1 MQAERTYFAA
11 DTDDALELDRLQDL
25 EAANDPATIRRLE
38 DIGVTHGWR
47 CLEVG
52 AGAGSI
58 ARWLSDRVGPSG
70 QVVAADMNLRF
81 LGPLSDAANVEIRHL
96 DITRDAPEEGSYDL
110 VHCRMLLMHLDDPS
124 AALQRMA
131 AALRPDG
138 VLLVEEPD
146 NSACAPVDPSHPRSE
161 AIARVQDVLRS
172 AIASRGVF
180 DATLGRRLPRLL
192 ARAGL
197 RHVENE
203 GVTRIVRAPSVRSR
217 LARKTISRFRDLVLA
232 DGAAEDDWYTL
243 MGAYDDPT
251 FEMVGMMVVQA
262 WGWR

>member
-1 MQAERTYFAA
+1 MKTERTYFAA
-11 DTDDALELDRLQDL
+11 DVDGAVELDRLQDL

-58 ARWLSDRVGPSG
+58 ARWLSDRVGPTG
-70 QVVAADMNLRF
+70 LVVAADMDPRF
-81 LGPLSDAANVEIRHL
+81 LGPLSDVANVEIRRL
-96 DITRDAPEEGSYDL
+96 DITCDPLDDGLFDL

-124 AALQRMA
+124 AALRRMA

-146 NSACAPVDPSHPRSE
+146 NSICAPADLSHPRS
-161 AIARVQDVLRS
+161 ATVLRVQEALRS
-172 AIASRGVF
+172 ALANRRIF
-180 DATLGRRLPRLL
+180 DPTLGRRLPRLL
-192 ARAGL
+192 EGAGL
-197 RHVENE
+197 RLVENE
-203 GVTRIVRAPSVRSR
+203 GVVRIVRGPSIRTR
-217 LARKTISRFRDLVLA
+217 LARKTLSRFRDLVLQHGVST
-232 DGAAEDDWYTL
+232 DEWDTFI
-243 MGAYDDPT
+243 GAYDDPT
-251 FEMVGMMVVQA
+251 FEMVGLMVVQA